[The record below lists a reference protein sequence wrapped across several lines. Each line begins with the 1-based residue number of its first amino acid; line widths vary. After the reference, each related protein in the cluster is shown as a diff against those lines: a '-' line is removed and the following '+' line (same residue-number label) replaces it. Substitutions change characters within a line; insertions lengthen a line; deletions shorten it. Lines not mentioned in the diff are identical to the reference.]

1 MEIAWRI
8 VVAQICELWLVC
20 INEWLCQGNLGA
32 GDELHWKMDV
42 EEEGVKGT
50 KFAGVVPGIKR
61 VRKFEVI
68 RTIATCFK

>member
-1 MEIAWRI
+1 MSH
-8 VVAQICELWLVC
+8 WLFK
-20 INEWLCQGNLGA
+20 GNLEA
-32 GDELHWKMDV
+32 VDELHWKLDV

-68 RTIATCFK
+68 RTITTCFK

>member
-1 MEIAWRI
+1 LYEP
-8 VVAQICELWLVC
+8 WLVC
-20 INEWLCQGNLGA
+20 MSHWLFKGNLEA
-32 GDELHWKMDV
+32 VDELHWKLDV

-68 RTIATCFK
+68 RTITTCFK